1 MSQLDPKFSPEEF
14 LTHTDHL
21 LSLGVKDSK
30 HAFHQGVFATAQD
43 SLIQQRYVVL
53 RRWVLARR
61 SLIFHTDIRSPKVKA
76 IQQNPK
82 TSFIFYSK
90 NDRLQLRFECV
101 SHVHH
106 HNRLS
111 RESFKLLL
119 VPASVDN
126 PQAFKLYPQRQGPE
140 KVQHSI
146 KIVRVLVLIKKSLVL
161 IGILISVW
169 P

>member
-1 MSQLDPKFSPEEF
+1 MSLLKETLSPDEF
-14 LTHTDHL
+14 LSCADHL
-21 LSLGVKDSK
+21 LSLGVKDSN
-30 HAFHQGVFATAQD
+30 HAFHQGVFATAQE

-90 NDRLQLRFECV
+90 TDRLQLRFECV

-111 RESFKLLL
+111 RECF
-119 VPASVDN
+119 D
-126 PQAFKLYPQRQGPE
+126 Q
-140 KVQHSI
+140 
-146 KIVRVLVLIKKSLVL
+146 
-161 IGILISVW
+161 
-169 P
+169 